1 VTAPVASATSIN
13 SSGAND
19 PRARRGGKKRKVEWK
34 AYLYILPAFVLFAVF
49 LGVPAV
55 QTAQYS
61 LFKWNGIGP
70 STWVGLQNYA
80 ELFTDS
86 VLRSSFL
93 HAGVLIFFYAVIPLV
108 LALFLTAIISRGANL
123 RGMSVFRTLL
133 FLPQVVASVVV
144 ATIWVAIYSP
154 DGLINQ
160 LLRLVGLGSLTR
172 AWLGDFDTALPAVGI
187 IGSWLGIGLCL
198 VLFLS
203 GVANIQ
209 PELFEAARID
219 GAGPVGE
226 FFSIT
231 LPALRGQIA
240 GGLDANRGGGVED
253 VRPGLHHD
261 PRRSRHEHHAAG
273 VRGVQPGL
281 QHRQGRFGGGRRD
294 RADSAHPGCHG
305 ADPEDPTGRGR
316 MKANLRGA
324 RGVSL
329 RE

>member
-1 VTAPVASATSIN
+1 MTAPVASATSVN

-144 ATIWVAIYSP
+144 ATTWVAIYSP

-187 IGSWLGIGLCL
+187 VGSWLGIGLCL

-240 GGLDANRGGGVED
+240 VALTLTVVAALKTFDLVYITTRGGPGTSTTLPAFEAYNRAFNTGKVGSAAAVAILLTAIILVVTVLIQKIQPDEVE
-253 VRPGLHHD
+253 
-261 PRRSRHEHHAAG
+261 
-273 VRGVQPGL
+273 
-281 QHRQGRFGGGRRD
+281 
-294 RADSAHPGCHG
+294 
-305 ADPEDPTGRGR
+305 
-316 MKANLRGA
+316 
-324 RGVSL
+324 
-329 RE
+329 

>member
-240 GGLDANRGGGVED
+240 VALTLTVVAALKTFDLVYITTRGGPGTSTTLPAFEAYNRAFNTGKVGSAAAVAIVLTALILGVT
-253 VRPGLHHD
+253 VLIQKI
-261 PRRSRHEHHAAG
+261 
-273 VRGVQPGL
+273 QP
-281 QHRQGRFGGGRRD
+281 D
-294 RADSAHPGCHG
+294 
-305 ADPEDPTGRGR
+305 E
-316 MKANLRGA
+316 
-324 RGVSL
+324 V
-329 RE
+329 E

>member
-1 VTAPVASATSIN
+1 VTAPVASATSVN

-61 LFKWNGIGP
+61 LFRWNGIGP

-93 HAGVLIFFYAVIPLV
+93 HAGVLIFFYAVIPVV

-123 RGMSVFRTLL
+123 SGMSVFRTML

-144 ATIWVAIYSP
+144 ATTWVAIYSP
-154 DGLINQ
+154 EGLSNQ

-187 IGSWLGIGLCL
+187 VGSWLGIGLCL

-240 GGLDANRGGGVED
+240 VALTLTVVAALKTFDLVYITTRGGPGTSTTLPAFEAYNRAFNTGKVGSAAAVAILLTAIILIVTVLIQKIQPDEVE
-253 VRPGLHHD
+253 
-261 PRRSRHEHHAAG
+261 
-273 VRGVQPGL
+273 
-281 QHRQGRFGGGRRD
+281 
-294 RADSAHPGCHG
+294 
-305 ADPEDPTGRGR
+305 
-316 MKANLRGA
+316 
-324 RGVSL
+324 
-329 RE
+329 

>member
-1 VTAPVASATSIN
+1 VTAPVASATSVTA
-13 SSGAND
+13 SGARRG
-19 PRARRGGKKRKVEWK
+19 RARRTGQRKVQWK

-61 LFKWNGIGP
+61 LYRWNGIGP

-80 ELFTDS
+80 ELLTDS

-93 HAGVLIFFYAVIPLV
+93 HAGVLIFFYAGIPVV
-108 LALFLTAIISRGANL
+108 LALLLTSVISRGARM

-144 ATIWVAIYSP
+144 ATSWVAIYSP
-154 DGLINQ
+154 DGLSNQ
-160 LLRLVGLGSLTR
+160 LLRLVGLDSLTR
-172 AWLGDFDTALPAVGI
+172 AWLGDFDTALPAVGL

-209 PELFEAARID
+209 PELFEAARMD
-219 GAGPVGE
+219 GAGAAGE
-226 FFSIT
+226 FFYIT

-240 GGLDANRGGGVED
+240 VALTLTVVAALKTFDLVYITTRGGPGTATTLPAFEAYNRAFNTGQVGSAAAVAMVLTALILIITVLIQKIQPDEVE
-253 VRPGLHHD
+253 
-261 PRRSRHEHHAAG
+261 
-273 VRGVQPGL
+273 
-281 QHRQGRFGGGRRD
+281 
-294 RADSAHPGCHG
+294 
-305 ADPEDPTGRGR
+305 
-316 MKANLRGA
+316 
-324 RGVSL
+324 
-329 RE
+329 

>member
-1 VTAPVASATSIN
+1 MTAPVASATSVN

-61 LFKWNGIGP
+61 LFQWNGIGP

-93 HAGVLIFFYAVIPLV
+93 HAGVLIFFYAVIPVV
-108 LALFLTAIISRGANL
+108 LALFLTSIISRGANL

-144 ATIWVAIYSP
+144 ATTWVAIYSP
-154 DGLINQ
+154 DGLSNQ

-240 GGLDANRGGGVED
+240 VALTLTVVAALKTFDLVYITTRGGPGTSTTLPAFEAYNRAFNTGKVGSAAAVAILLTAIILIVTVLIQKIQPDEVE
-253 VRPGLHHD
+253 
-261 PRRSRHEHHAAG
+261 
-273 VRGVQPGL
+273 
-281 QHRQGRFGGGRRD
+281 
-294 RADSAHPGCHG
+294 
-305 ADPEDPTGRGR
+305 
-316 MKANLRGA
+316 
-324 RGVSL
+324 
-329 RE
+329 